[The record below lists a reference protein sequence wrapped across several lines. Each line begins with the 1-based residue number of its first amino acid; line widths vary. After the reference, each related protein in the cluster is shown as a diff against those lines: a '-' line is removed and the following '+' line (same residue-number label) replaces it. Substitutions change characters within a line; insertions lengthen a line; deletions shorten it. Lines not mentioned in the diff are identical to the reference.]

1 MNTQQ
6 TILRGA
12 AALLMAG
19 LLGSCSKS
27 EQDEQSAS
35 IDCEKAVSTIEINQ
49 CMMQDLQTAEERLQ
63 VYLNA
68 VREELK
74 DDETTIKAFEQAQTA
89 WVNYREAHCQ
99 SVFAMYR
106 DGTISGTITLGCK
119 LLLAEER
126 TYAIWETFLTDADG
140 SSSVLPE
147 PDFGFDESGEAAPEV
162 KE

>member
-1 MNTQQ
+1 M
-6 TILRGA
+6 A
-12 AALLMAG
+12 FLLA
-19 LLGSCSKS
+19 SCSKTDEES
-27 EQDEQSAS
+27 ESTEL
-35 IDCEKAVSTIEINQ
+35 DCEKAVSTVEINQ
-49 CMMQDLQTAEERLQ
+49 CMMQDLRTAEERLQ

-74 DDETTIKAFEQAQTA
+74 DDETTSKAFEQAQTA

-119 LLLAEER
+119 LVLAEER
-126 TYAIWETFLTDADG
+126 TYAIWETFLTRADG

-147 PDFGFDESGEAAPEV
+147 PDFGLDESGEAEPVV